1 MTAQRLDDA
10 LALIEEWVG
19 PRGVAGA
26 AAVVWQH
33 GKVVAER
40 YAGEAQPD
48 TPVVPATLFALA
60 SVTKP
65 ITATTVMTLVEDGLL
80 ALDEPVGRIV
90 SEFGARAASEA
101 DGADA
106 AREALRPGVTVRH
119 LLAHTSGLPEDL
131 GPRQFRYGD
140 GSNLDAITDAM
151 SRLPLQSAPG
161 VELRYSNAGYAIL
174 ARIVE
179 RLTGE
184 PFWQVARRRVL
195 DPLGLG
201 DIVAAPAASLEDRI
215 ALVAGTAHAGTDLE
229 PYNGAYW
236 RGLAL
241 PWGGLFG
248 TARDAVRF
256 AGSFLPTGPR
266 VIAPPTVR
274 LMTTDQAEGVP
285 GGIES
290 GKVRWR
296 VAHWGLGWELKGGK
310 RRHWTGDLTSP
321 ATFCHFGHA
330 GTLVWGDP
338 TQDLAL
344 AVFTN
349 RTVTHHWTFILG
361 RWARLSNAV
370 VAAATRDA

>member
-1 MTAQRLDDA
+1 MVTNELDRA
-10 LALIEEWVG
+10 LALLDEWVG
-19 PRGVAGA
+19 PRGVNGA
-26 AAVVWQH
+26 AAVVWAR
-33 GKVVAER
+33 GEVVAER
-40 YAGEAQPD
+40 YAGEARPGV
-48 TPVVPATLFALA
+48 PVAAETLFALA

-65 ITATTVMTLVEDGLL
+65 ITAATVMTLVEAGLL
-80 ALDEPVGRIV
+80 ALDEPVVRLV
-90 SEFGARAASEA
+90 SEFGARIAGDDVDPAL
-101 DGADA
+101 
-106 AREALRPGVTVRH
+106 EALRPGVTVRH
-119 LLAHTSGLPEDL
+119 LLAHLSGLPEDL
-131 GPRQFRYGD
+131 APRHLRYAD
-140 GSNLDAITDAM
+140 RADLATITDAM

-195 DPLGLG
+195 APLGL
-201 DIVAAPAASLEDRI
+201 DDVVAAPGPELAARI
-215 ALVAGTAHAGTDLE
+215 ALVSGATHAGTELE
-229 PYNGAYW
+229 TYNAPYW

-248 TARDAVRF
+248 TPRDVARF
-256 AGSFLPTGPR
+256 AASFLPHGPR
-266 VIAPPTVR
+266 LLAPPTVA
-274 LMTTDQAEGVP
+274 LMTGDQAEGVP

-296 VAHWGLGWELKGGK
+296 VAHWGLGWEIKGTK

-321 ATFCHFGHA
+321 RTFCHFGQA

-338 TQDLAL
+338 TQDVAL

-349 RTVTHHWTFILG
+349 RTVAHHWTFILG

-370 VAAATRDA
+370 VAAASRLA